1 MKASEFR
8 KLIREEVRKV
18 INEASASNAKI
29 SIGPFSNTAGARN
42 SKLEPIVK
50 SFIKNAKRETG
61 AHATY
66 WLTGIFDKNA
76 FDKAKE
82 KYSLTLEYES
92 PNFVIEY
99 PFDKRGAIKRQLII
113 RPNTLFLSNKEFAN
127 IIGYISMTNAE
138 PNTPRPF
145 SKQVEVA
152 LAQHINQYNSYKK
165 LDALLKSNKIPKK
178 YLTYSGPVY
187 RLVSLKTDKALQSY
201 LSSPKAIKST
211 STSFGISCAKSIDGI
226 KAYIENAMEMD
237 GVVAGLIFRTN
248 IESSKVLLDI
258 DSMINDLFDYE
269 EEVGIESDI
278 AYEGEEEVILKSPI
292 TFSPDMLIATVTDS
306 KIKNKTIK

>member
-1 MKASEFR
+1 MKVSQFKA
-8 KLIREEVRKV
+8 LIREEVRKV
-18 INEASASNAKI
+18 VNEVSTSNAKVD
-29 SIGPFSNTAGARN
+29 IGYFSNTDRLIN

-50 SFIKNAKRETG
+50 SFIKNARKSKG
-61 AHATY
+61 PHDTY
-66 WLTGIFDKNA
+66 WISGIFDKNA
-76 FDKAKE
+76 FAAAKE
-82 KYSLTLEYES
+82 KYSLTLEKGQYE
-92 PNFVIEY
+92 FT
-99 PFDKRGAIKRQLII
+99 IKYQDNSLTL
-113 RPNTLFLSNKEFAN
+113 RPKEFLSNKELEN
-127 IIGYISMTNAE
+127 LVGYTAMPEIE
-138 PNTPRPF
+138 PDIPRPF

-152 LAQHINQYNSYKK
+152 LAQHINQYKSYKK
-165 LDALLKSNKIPKK
+165 LDALLNSNKIPKK

-187 RLVSLKTDKALQSY
+187 RLVSLKDNKSLQSY
-201 LSSPKAIKST
+201 LSSPKSIKST